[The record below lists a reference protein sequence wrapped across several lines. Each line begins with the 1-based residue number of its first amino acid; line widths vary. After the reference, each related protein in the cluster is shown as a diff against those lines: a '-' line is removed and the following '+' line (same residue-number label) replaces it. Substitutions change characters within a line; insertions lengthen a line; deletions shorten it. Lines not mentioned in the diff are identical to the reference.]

1 MSNQNLPVLYSL
13 HNCPF
18 AIRARI
24 ALIKAQQA
32 VRLRSIKLNNKPQEM
47 LNASPKGT
55 VPVLV
60 LSDSKQVLE
69 QSLDIMV
76 WALRQSDPDNLLYS
90 EESHA
95 LQHMLS
101 TIESFEHDF
110 DPALNA
116 FGCAKR
122 YHETNMLSLRKDCEV
137 QLALLE
143 SRLSQ
148 HSFLFGEKESLVDI
162 ALVPFLRKFAR
173 IDKQWFRDAPYPKLR
188 TWLNNYLQSQMF
200 SKAMEKQVLWLDHRE
215 DVIFGRYSYKK

>member
-1 MSNQNLPVLYSL
+1 MDSEIRPILYSL

-18 AIRARI
+18 AIRARLAI
-24 ALIKAQQA
+24 VKAQLQ
-32 VRLRSIKLNNKPQEM
+32 VRIRAIKLDNKPVEM
-47 LNASPKGT
+47 LEASPKGT
-55 VPVLV
+55 VPVLAFE
-60 LSDSKQVLE
+60 DGKPAIE

-76 WALRQSDPDNLLYS
+76 WALRQSDPNNLLYS
-90 EESHA
+90 EDSYA
-95 LQHMLS
+95 LERMLS

-188 TWLNNYLQSQMF
+188 TWLNNYLQSPMF
-200 SKAMEKQVLWLDHRE
+200 SKVMEKQELWLDHRE
-215 DVIFGRYSYKK
+215 DVIFGRYSFKK